1 MDIKKDHINFAV
13 GPVQISEEISR
24 IGADPVPYFRTPDFS
39 ALMKENEALL
49 KEFMDAPEDARAVFL
64 TGSGTAS
71 MDAVTQN
78 VFTKDDRLLVV
89 AGGSFG
95 HRFCE
100 ICEVYGIPHT
110 AIELRQG
117 HALTPADL
125 APYAGQGYTGFL
137 VNMHETSTGVLYDMD
152 MISAF
157 CRENGLVLVVDAI
170 SAFLADDV
178 SMKRWG
184 ADVVFTG
191 SQKALAVP
199 PGISMMVLS
208 SRAVERIYANRPAC
222 YYLDLKAAL
231 KNGERGQTPFTPA
244 VGILIQINAR
254 LNQIKRDGFANV
266 QAQIRARRI
275 LFWHISRPLTAT
287 PPALAALAGANRTPP
302 SRSTSMAAGVLGI
315 LAPSA
320 SAMAPPRTMRRAVSA
335 SISFWV
341 AQGRATSQGTD
352 HRSRKSLRNSLP
364 GTNWAYSRMRPRRRS
379 LMSFTTSSRMP
390 SGS

>member
-125 APYAGQGYTGFL
+125 AP
-137 VNMHETSTGVLYDMD
+137 VLDRLD
-152 MISAF
+152 QRHGEDITLLLQAVASGNIEA
-157 CRENGLVLVVDAI
+157 VDA
-170 SAFLADDV
+170 LLDE
-178 SMKRWG
+178 
-184 ADVVFTG
+184 
-191 SQKALAVP
+191 
-199 PGISMMVLS
+199 
-208 SRAVERIYANRPAC
+208 AVEEE
-222 YYLDLKAAL
+222 AA
-231 KNGERGQTPFTPA
+231 
-244 VGILIQINAR
+244 QIAASLPQELEELRAR
-254 LNQIKRDGFANV
+254 LN
-266 QAQIRARRI
+266 
-275 LFWHISRPLTAT
+275 
-287 PPALAALAGANRTPP
+287 
-302 SRSTSMAAGVLGI
+302 
-315 LAPSA
+315 
-320 SAMAPPRTMRRAVSA
+320 
-335 SISFWV
+335 
-341 AQGRATSQGTD
+341 
-352 HRSRKSLRNSLP
+352 
-364 GTNWAYSRMRPRRRS
+364 RRS
-379 LMSFTTSSRMP
+379 SDR
-390 SGS
+390 SGL

>member
-125 APYAGQGYTGFL
+125 APYAGQGYTGLL

-184 ADVVFTG
+184 ADVVFTDVWASMG
-191 SQKALAVP
+191 QEEEKAIREKAFAGYQINRELMAETNPGCMVQHCLPAHRGEEITADVFEEHAEEIFDEAENRLHVQKAVLAV
-199 PGISMMVLS
+199 L
-208 SRAVERIYANRPAC
+208 
-222 YYLDLKAAL
+222 
-231 KNGERGQTPFTPA
+231 
-244 VGILIQINAR
+244 
-254 LNQIKRDGFANV
+254 
-266 QAQIRARRI
+266 
-275 LFWHISRPLTAT
+275 
-287 PPALAALAGANRTPP
+287 LAG
-302 SRSTSMAAGVLGI
+302 
-315 LAPSA
+315 
-320 SAMAPPRTMRRAVSA
+320 
-335 SISFWV
+335 
-341 AQGRATSQGTD
+341 
-352 HRSRKSLRNSLP
+352 K
-364 GTNWAYSRMRPRRRS
+364 
-379 LMSFTTSSRMP
+379 
-390 SGS
+390 